1 MAYRADEVKVGLV
14 IVVSLLILAGFIIS
28 IMGLK
33 LGEPMDT
40 YTTQLKFAGGVEPGT
55 VVRFG
60 GMQVG
65 KVTEVDISPSDD
77 TRIRLAMIVEKGL
90 PVKTDSEVF
99 INTIG
104 FLGDYYLEISTGSP
118 GLPLLPPGGEING
131 MEIAG
136 INEMFASA
144 QSALNKVDAAMVILN
159 ERILTEGFGKLR
171 DRIELIT
178 DKIIQLLT
186 DVDMVFNE
194 ENRGN
199 ITETLAQLRALVQEN
214 REDVRATLQN
224 FRSASE
230 RLESLA
236 STLDEL
242 ASENREDIDLLIKE
256 IRSTVV
262 QVRTAT
268 EKIDRLVSENAG
280 DVAITIDNLRATTA
294 NARDFSET
302 IADEPWRLIWRTRQ
316 PEKKTLEKKDDK
328 SIAR

>member
-1 MAYRADEVKVGLV
+1 MAYRADEIKVGLV

-33 LGEPMDT
+33 LGEPIDT

-65 KVTEVDISPSDD
+65 KVTEVGISPSDD
-77 TRIRLAMIVEKGL
+77 TLIRLAMIVEKGL

-118 GLPLLPPGGEING
+118 GSPLLPPGGEING

-144 QSALNKVDAAMVILN
+144 QSALGKVDAAMVILN
-159 ERILTEGFGKLR
+159 ESILTEDFAKLR
-171 DRIELIT
+171 DRVELIT
-178 DKIIQLLT
+178 DKIVQLLT

-236 STLDEL
+236 FTLDEL
-242 ASENREDIDLLIKE
+242 AGENREDINLLIKE

-280 DVAITIDNLRATTA
+280 DVAITIDNLHATTA

-316 PEKKTLEKKDDK
+316 PEKKALEEKEDK

>member
-159 ERILTEGFGKLR
+159 ERILTEDFGKLR
-171 DRIELIT
+171 NRIELIT
-178 DKIIQLLT
+178 DKI
-186 DVDMVFNE
+186 V
-194 ENRGN
+194 
-199 ITETLAQLRALVQEN
+199 QLRRWRSSGRSCRKTGKTCARPSKIFGRLPKGSN
-214 REDVRATLQN
+214 RWPLPLTNSRA
-224 FRSASE
+224 
-230 RLESLA
+230 
-236 STLDEL
+236 
-242 ASENREDIDLLIKE
+242 
-256 IRSTVV
+256 
-262 QVRTAT
+262 RTA
-268 EKIDRLVSENAG
+268 
-280 DVAITIDNLRATTA
+280 
-294 NARDFSET
+294 
-302 IADEPWRLIWRTRQ
+302 
-316 PEKKTLEKKDDK
+316 KT
-328 SIAR
+328 SIF

>member
-1 MAYRADEVKVGLV
+1 MAYRADEIKVGLV

-33 LGEPMDT
+33 LGEPIDT

-65 KVTEVDISPSDD
+65 KVTEVGISPSDD
-77 TRIRLAMIVEKGL
+77 TLIRLAMIVEKGL

-118 GLPLLPPGGEING
+118 GSPLLPPGGEING

-144 QSALNKVDAAMVILN
+144 QSALRKVDAAMVILN
-159 ERILTEGFGKLR
+159 ERILTEDFAKLR
-171 DRIELIT
+171 DRVELIT
-178 DKIIQLLT
+178 DKIVQLLT

-242 ASENREDIDLLIKE
+242 AGENREDINLLIKE

-280 DVAITIDNLRATTA
+280 DVAITIDNLHATTA

-316 PEKKTLEKKDDK
+316 PEKKALEDKEDK